1 MTKLYG
7 LDTGRIQALNDGI
20 FAVVITI
27 LVLQLKV
34 PEELSH
40 SELVS
45 FLLSNLMYQLLIFLM
60 SFVILGA
67 FWIDSHYH
75 HHLIVKT
82 DRISIW
88 LNITFLMFICL
99 IPFSTDFMASYSY
112 DRMSIIVYSCNL
124 ICASLCHFC
133 MLLYSWKKKFI
144 MPYISTSIYRNMI
157 LRIMIPI
164 VVYISVIPLS
174 FFFKGWIT
182 LLFTAPLFFQIVY
195 GRSKE
200 ETEI

>member
-1 MTKLYG
+1 MTKLSE

-40 SELVS
+40 SELVG
-45 FLLSNLMYQLLIFLM
+45 FLLSNLMYQLLIFFL

-82 DRISIW
+82 NRISIW

-124 ICASLCHFC
+124 VCASLCHLC

-144 MPYISTSIYRNMI
+144 MPHISTTVYRNMI